1 MAWLPSREAEV
12 VLSLRS
18 LSTRIPEVGLL
29 SSILPHSGPSVH
41 AGDITAET
49 IRRDYDSQI
58 VYPIG
63 LFISPEEAFI
73 LSNMGS

>member
-12 VLSLRS
+12 VLESQ
-18 LSTRIPEVGLL
+18 RIP
-29 SSILPHSGPSVH
+29 PHSGPSVH

-49 IRRDYDSQI
+49 IRRDYDSLI